1 MRLSRIYIDFISSLK
16 ILFRGGS
23 SFFWVLAFP
32 IVVMIVLG
40 SVYSGDVSYKL
51 AIQDKDNSSTSAA
64 LVKAFNSTK
73 NLTVNT
79 VAANED
85 AEAYMK
91 SSGIGAVLII
101 PAGFGKQVQH
111 NLALSKASSTAGG
124 QVNSSIAGQTN
135 TSVLN
140 VVNIGQAPLKSSNNT
155 RTTPATLTLKVDQS
169 QLTGPGTIGVV
180 DSAAKSFL
188 IQLAGSAQLANVTS
202 QQILPSQFKNID
214 FFVPGI
220 ISLAVLTIG
229 VLGTATTNT
238 EYRLKGILRKLSTTP
253 LGKSDWLIAKI
264 LYQFVVVLI
273 STALIFVVAKL
284 VYDVATV
291 PDAATVLLLFAGTIC
306 FTGIGMIVARFVKS
320 EEAASAASMAIIFPM
335 LFLSGT
341 FEPLQLMPDYVQ
353 TVAKVLPLTFL
364 TNGLRDA
371 MIWGDVPSA
380 LYNASVVLLAGIII
394 LVIGAV
400 ITDWR
405 EK

>member
-1 MRLSRIYIDFISSLK
+1 MKLSRIYIDFISSLK

-32 IVVMIVLG
+32 IIVMLVLG
-40 SVYSGDVSYKL
+40 SVYGQDVSYKL
-51 AIQDKDNSSTSAA
+51 AIQDKDNSSTAAA
-64 LVKAFNSTK
+64 LVKAFNSTQ
-73 NLTVNT
+73 NMTVNT
-79 VAANED
+79 IAANED
-85 AEAYMK
+85 AEAYMR

-101 PAGFGKQVQH
+101 PVGFGKQVQQ
-111 NLALSKASSTAGG
+111 NVALSKASPTAGG
-124 QVNSSIAGQTN
+124 QVNSSMLGQTN
-135 TSVLN
+135 TSSLN

-155 RTTPATLTLKVDQS
+155 TAMPATLTLLVDQS
-169 QLTGPGTIGVV
+169 QLVTPGTIGVV
-180 DSAAKSFL
+180 DSIAKGFVTQ
-188 IQLAGSAQLANVTS
+188 IAGSGQLANVTT

-214 FFVPGI
+214 FFMPGI

-229 VLGTATTNT
+229 VLGTSTTNT

-253 LGKSDWLIAKI
+253 LGKSDWLIAKM

-291 PDAATVLLLFAGTIC
+291 PDAATLLLLFVGTIC
-306 FTGIGMIVARFVKS
+306 FTGIGMIVARLVKS

-335 LFLSGT
+335 LFLSGA
-341 FEPLQLMPDYVQ
+341 FQPLQAMPDYVQ
-353 TVAKVLPLTFL
+353 TVANVLPLTFL

-371 MIWGDVPSA
+371 MILGDTASA
-380 LYNASVVLLAGIII
+380 LYNMSVVLITGVVFC
-394 LVIGAV
+394 VIGAL

-405 EK
+405 DR

>member
-1 MRLSRIYIDFISSLK
+1 MKLSLIYIDFISSLK

-32 IVVMIVLG
+32 IVVMLVLG
-40 SVYSGDVSYKL
+40 SVYSEDVSYKL

-64 LVKAFNSTK
+64 LVEAFNSTK
-73 NLTVNT
+73 NITVT
-79 VAANED
+79 MVAANED
-85 AEAYMK
+85 PVAYMK
-91 SSGIGAVLII
+91 SSGIGALLII
-101 PAGFGKQVQH
+101 PAGFGNDVQR
-111 NLALSKASSTAGG
+111 NVALSKASPTGG
-124 QVNSSIAGQTN
+124 GRVNSSIAGQTN

-140 VVNIGQAPLKSSNNT
+140 VVTIGQAPLKSSNNT
-155 RTTPATLTLKVDQS
+155 TTTPGTLILKVDQS
-169 QLTGPGTIGVV
+169 QLITSGTIGIVTSV
-180 DSAAKSFL
+180 AESFFA
-188 IQLAGSAQLANVTS
+188 QLGGSGQLANVTS
-202 QQILPSQFKNID
+202 QKILPSQFKYID

-229 VLGTATTNT
+229 VLGTSTTNT
-238 EYRLKGILRKLSTTP
+238 ELRLKGILRKLSTTP
-253 LGKSDWLIAKI
+253 FGKSDWLIAKI

-273 STALIFVVAKL
+273 STVLIFVVAKL
-284 VYDVATV
+284 VYDIVTV
-291 PDAATVLLLFAGTIC
+291 PDAATLLLLFAGTIC

-364 TNGLRDA
+364 NTGLTDA
-371 MIWGDVPSA
+371 MIWGDIPGA
-380 LYNASVVLLAGIII
+380 LYNASVVLLAGIIF

-400 ITDWR
+400 VTDWR

>member
-1 MRLSRIYIDFISSLK
+1 MKLSRIYIDFISSLK

-32 IVVMIVLG
+32 IIVMLVLG
-40 SVYSGDVSYKL
+40 SVYGQDVSYKL
-51 AIQDKDNSSTSAA
+51 AIQDKDNSSTAAA
-64 LVKAFNSTK
+64 LVKAFNSTQ
-73 NLTVNT
+73 NMTVNT
-79 VAANED
+79 IAANED
-85 AEAYMK
+85 AEAYMR

-101 PAGFGKQVQH
+101 PVGFGKQVQQ
-111 NLALSKASSTAGG
+111 NVALSKASPTAGG
-124 QVNSSIAGQTN
+124 QVNSSMLGQTN
-135 TSVLN
+135 TSSLN

-155 RTTPATLTLKVDQS
+155 TAMPATLTLLVDQS
-169 QLTGPGTIGVV
+169 QLVTPGTIGVV
-180 DSAAKSFL
+180 DSIAKGFVTQ
-188 IQLAGSAQLANVTS
+188 IAGSGQLANVTT

-214 FFVPGI
+214 FFMPGI

-229 VLGTATTNT
+229 VLGTSTTNT

-253 LGKSDWLIAKI
+253 LGKSDWLIAKM

-291 PDAATVLLLFAGTIC
+291 PDAATLLLLFAGTIC
-306 FTGIGMIVARFVKS
+306 FTGIGMIVARLVKS

-335 LFLSGT
+335 LFLSGA
-341 FEPLQLMPDYVQ
+341 FQPLQAMPDYVQ
-353 TVAKVLPLTFL
+353 TVANVLPLTFL

-371 MIWGDVPSA
+371 MILGDTASA
-380 LYNASVVLLAGIII
+380 LYNMSVVLITGVVFC
-394 LVIGAV
+394 VIGAL

-405 EK
+405 DR